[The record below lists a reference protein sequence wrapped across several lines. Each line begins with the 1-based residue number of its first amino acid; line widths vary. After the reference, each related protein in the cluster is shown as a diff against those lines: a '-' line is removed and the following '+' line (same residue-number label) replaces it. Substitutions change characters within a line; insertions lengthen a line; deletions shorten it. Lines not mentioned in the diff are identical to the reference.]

1 VLWAGL
7 SGLIS
12 KQVSEISVFTM
23 SSTILSQ
30 NCLPG
35 REDARGVKLTAHLR
49 LQPMFKKR
57 ENLRPL
63 ACVYVLMVCI
73 CMPDKHR
80 LLYNSI
86 FAMHGDKTVHVTNVA
101 RCT

>member
-1 VLWAGL
+1 
-7 SGLIS
+7 
-12 KQVSEISVFTM
+12 VSEISVFTI
-23 SSTILSQ
+23 SSTILSE

-49 LQPMFKKR
+49 LQPMLKMR

-80 LLYNSI
+80 YLYNPI
-86 FAMHGDKTVHVTNVA
+86 IAMDDNKTVQITNVT

>member
-1 VLWAGL
+1 
-7 SGLIS
+7 
-12 KQVSEISVFTM
+12 M
-23 SSTILSQ
+23 ILSE

-35 REDARGVKLTAHLR
+35 REDARGVKLNAHLR
-49 LQPMFKKR
+49 LQPMSKKR

-73 CMPDKHR
+73 YMPDKHR
-80 LLYNSI
+80 FLYNRVI
-86 FAMHGDKTVHVTNVA
+86 AMDDVKRVQITNVT